1 MNTKYWNK
9 ALLYHNIDKLR
20 QNLGVCLDQYPIDSK
35 QLAYTCIKN
44 LIIQEVSFDCDK
56 ICGIL
61 YKGKHSAS
69 IALNSNHSSYMQ
81 NFDCMH
87 ELVHYFFHD
96 VQDCQRICYD
106 EKGGKIAQDT
116 YIEWQANEG
125 AAQFL
130 VPYQDFIPRFL
141 SCRLHSICNIQ
152 EILANYYHV
161 SEYVISIR
169 INNLSYEIDQYSEG
183 VPLED
188 IKLLSRKQREK
199 EGIRTTCYSAV
210 CDFYSVVK

>member
-1 MNTKYWNK
+1 MTEKEKLYRNVDLIRSSFGLSLDTPINIITLLSTLKKYDIDF
-9 ALLYHNIDKLR
+9 HNFKTPGL
-20 QNLGVCLDQYPIDSK
+20 
-35 QLAYTCIKN
+35 
-44 LIIQEVSFDCDK
+44 
-56 ICGIL
+56 CGIAMVGD
-61 YKGKHSAS
+61 KTDS
-69 IALNSNHSSYMQ
+69 IILNSNRSPTEQ
-81 NFDCMH
+81 NFDCAH
-87 ELVHYFFHD
+87 ELIHLSIHRHI
-96 VQDCQRICYD
+96 QDNFNCFAKAKPKQNTFY
-106 EKGGKIAQDT
+106 
-116 YIEWQANEG
+116 EWQANEG